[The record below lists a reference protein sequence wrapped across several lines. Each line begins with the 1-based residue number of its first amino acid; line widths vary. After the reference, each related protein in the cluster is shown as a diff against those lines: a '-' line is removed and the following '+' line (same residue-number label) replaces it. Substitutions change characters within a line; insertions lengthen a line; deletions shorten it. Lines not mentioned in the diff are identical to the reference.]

1 MIREDHKS
9 DLWDILW
16 DNAIGGLAIVA
27 EDGTF
32 ERVNPAFCRIVEYSE
47 AELQHLRFQDITLP
61 SDVEADVELSRQVR
75 NGERK
80 YYDMIKSYMT
90 KTRRVV
96 WCHLRVVGYVVDGKF
111 HYFISQVFEVP
122 VSIVNQMGID
132 SRRVESQFDKVQKPS
147 KHPRVKKFFIFLKE
161 WLPLMALAA
170 GAFIVGVGMIGG
182 FFGFAPAVP

>member
-1 MIREDHKS
+1 MIKESHKA

-16 DNAIGGLAIVA
+16 ENAIGGLAIIS

-47 AELQHLRFQDITLP
+47 YELQQMKFQDITLP
-61 SDVEADVELSRQVR
+61 SDVDADVELSSQVKNSQR
-75 NGERK
+75 RS
-80 YYDMIKSYMT
+80 YDMIKSYMT

-96 WCHLRVVGYVVDGKF
+96 WVHLRVIGYSIEGKF

-132 SRRVESQFDKVQKPS
+132 SRSRNSQFTQIQP
-147 KHPRVKKFFIFLKE
+147 PKKNKFSWKAFRE
-161 WLPLMALAA
+161 WLPIVAMAV
-170 GAFIVGVGMIGG
+170 GAFVVGVGFIAGLFSPG
-182 FFGFAPAVP
+182 AFPIP